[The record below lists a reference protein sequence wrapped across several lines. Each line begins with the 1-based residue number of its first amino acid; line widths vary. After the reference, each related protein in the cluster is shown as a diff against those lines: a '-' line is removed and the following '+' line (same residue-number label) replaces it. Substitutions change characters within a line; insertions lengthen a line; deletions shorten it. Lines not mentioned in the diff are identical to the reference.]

1 MYVPAAQVKDAM
13 NVRNNR
19 LFPITWVVRTDNAN
33 PAIAA
38 AIQQELQAISGGRAL
53 GRILTMHQVIAASS
67 ARVEFTMTVL
77 TVFACIALLLA
88 GGGLYSLMSY
98 SVQQRAPEIGI
109 RMALGAESS
118 DVRSLVVSQGFSL
131 VLIGI
136 AIGIPLGLA
145 LARVTISFVFG
156 IQAWDPVLL
165 AVVAMVFLLVALIAA
180 WIPSVRATRVNPAN
194 ALKS

>member
-1 MYVPAAQVKDAM
+1 M
-13 NVRNNR
+13 
-19 LFPITWVVRTDNAN
+19 
-33 PAIAA
+33 
-38 AIQQELQAISGGRAL
+38 
-53 GRILTMHQVIAASS
+53 
-67 ARVEFTMTVL
+67 
-77 TVFACIALLLA
+77 
-88 GGGLYSLMSY
+88 
-98 SVQQRAPEIGI
+98 
-109 RMALGAESS
+109 
-118 DVRSLVVSQGFSL
+118 
-131 VLIGI
+131 LIGI

>member
-33 PAIAA
+33 PAIGA